1 MAEHAAR
8 TRRRLALAE
17 AVASYEAE
25 FGAFSEAELAA
36 QRLQDQRDA
45 IVRSGGGVALAKPG
59 WPVHWRASSSTA
71 KRRAGPA
78 RGLSLLAVTGQR
90 DVIDA
95 ALALLAEHGDIVFS
109 SDPGDLAPL
118 LEAAGQH
125 VELVTV

>member
-1 MAEHAAR
+1 MSLILDSGALIALDRGDRAMW
-8 TRRRLALAE
+8 RRLEIARRDDLAVVTHGGVVGQVWRGGGARQARLARALASV
-17 AVASYEAE
+17 AVDPLNDSL
-25 FGAFSEAELAA
+25 G
-36 QRLQDQRDA
+36 
-45 IVRSGGGVALAKPG
+45 
-59 WPVHWRASSSTA
+59 
-71 KRRAGPA
+71 RRAG
-78 RGLSLLAVTGQR
+78 SLLAVTGQR